1 MRNCDMI
8 LGLPWLRDVNPVVNW
23 AEDIFAF
30 RAGGEGSFN
39 IPIRAKK
46 LKGSGPAPIPEAAAI
61 PQSLEGEDRAE
72 SKQKDHVEDSTHKTL
87 VSRRQALEWA
97 RRRDSGFSRKSERT
111 LCVALCTVSC
121 CPTSLA
127 FPDAMITSQRRTP
140 GKTRFRNVRVLKK
153 RSSIILAGCVLLH
166 SNT

>member
-1 MRNCDMI
+1 MI

-72 SKQKDHVEDSTHKTL
+72 SKQKDHVEDSTHK
-87 VSRRQALEWA
+87 VHDQNSDHEDHDADRPPDIGVE
-97 RRRDSGFSRKSERT
+97 
-111 LCVALCTVSC
+111 
-121 CPTSLA
+121 TSSLRMGEA
-127 FPDAMITSQRRTP
+127 QR
-140 GKTRFRNVRVLKK
+140 
-153 RSSIILAGCVLLH
+153 
-166 SNT
+166 